1 MGKQQ
6 VDTILRHARL
16 LLPDAFQRPIAD
28 GAVAVQNGRI
38 AAFGTTEQIQ
48 SRYQAEQVLDMTN
61 KLLMPGLVDCHN
73 HLGNWNMYA
82 ITGFLSEPVIKQPD
96 RLLKIIYPAY
106 TLIDE
111 ADAYDVNMMG
121 YLNAIKTGTTTV
133 ANSYIWTNEVARA
146 AVDSGL
152 RVDLAPCIHQSIG
165 YPDSKSIED
174 DLTQAEAMIRRWDGA
189 ADGRIRYRL
198 QPETSY
204 QCEEWVFAAC
214 ARLAAQYH
222 VGLATH
228 IAEDQNAT
236 AKAACIWPEGEL
248 RKLYRTGFI
257 GPNTLLYHGSL
268 LRGADLDLLAESGA
282 AIAHCPISN
291 LKRGAVAAVPEMRR
305 LGVRVG
311 LGVDYPNNDLFNVMR
326 IASLI
331 HTILPEDHKGLSD
344 RESLFLATQ
353 GGADALGIGDEVG
366 SIAVGKKADLIALDT
381 TNNTRLFPIWEE
393 TAVNMI
399 RLNGAGQDVSD
410 VMVDGKLLMQDQKV
424 LVCDEAE
431 VVRRGLEQQKQ
442 FRERYMRR
450 QAEGKP
456 FVPVR
461 NERLLNIQPVG
472 D

>member
-1 MGKQQ
+1 MDKLHT
-6 VDTILRHARL
+6 DLILEHARL
-16 LLPDAFQRPIAD
+16 LLPDAYQRPIAD
-28 GAVAVQNGRI
+28 GAIAIQNGKI
-38 AAFGTTEQIQ
+38 VDYGTSEQINSQ
-48 SRYQAEQVLDMTN
+48 YQAPQRLDMTG

-82 ITGFLSEPVIKQPD
+82 ITGLLSEPVIKQPD
-96 RLLKIIYPAY
+96 RLLKVIYPAY

-111 ADAYDVNMMG
+111 VDSYDVNMMG

-133 ANSYIWTNEVARA
+133 ANSYIWTDEVARA

-174 DLTQAEAMIRRWDGA
+174 DLVQAESMIQKWHGA
-189 ADGRIRYRL
+189 AEGRIRYRL

-204 QCEEWVFAAC
+204 QCEEWVFEAC

-236 AKAACIWPEGEL
+236 AKAARIWPEGEL
-248 RKLYRTGFI
+248 RKLYQTGFI

-268 LRGADLDLLAESGA
+268 LRGSDLELLASSGA

-291 LKRGAVAAVPEMRR
+291 LKRGAVAAVPEMLR

-331 HTILPEDHKGLSD
+331 HTILPEDHKGLSEK
-344 RESLFLATQ
+344 ESLFLATQ

-366 SIAVGKKADLIALDT
+366 SIAVGKKADLITLDT
-381 TNNTRLFPIWEE
+381 HNNTRLFPIWEE

-410 VMVDGKLLMQDQKV
+410 VIVDGKILMRNKEV
-424 LVCDEAE
+424 LVCNETE
-431 VVRRGLEQQKQ
+431 VVRRGLEQQKK
-442 FRERYMRR
+442 FRERYLRY

-456 FVPVR
+456 FVPIR
-461 NERLLNIQPVG
+461 NEQLLNIQQK
-472 D
+472 